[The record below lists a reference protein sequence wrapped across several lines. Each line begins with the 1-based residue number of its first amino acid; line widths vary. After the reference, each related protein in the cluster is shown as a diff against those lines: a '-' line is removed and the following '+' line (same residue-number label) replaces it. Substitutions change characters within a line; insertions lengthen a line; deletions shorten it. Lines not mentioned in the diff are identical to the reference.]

1 MIAVLRG
8 FCAALLCCGIAIAA
22 ATAQQ
27 QPAQDGPAQ
36 DGKAS
41 SASGQPQETAPSPDD
56 GSLSHRLSHS
66 QGVLHPPPTGD
77 KNTVTPPATGMGR
90 TPVIPP
96 PGTPGGNPQVQPK

>member
-8 FCAALLCCGIAIAA
+8 FCAALLCCGIATTAA
-22 ATAQQ
+22 AQQ
-27 QPAQDGPAQ
+27 QPRQDAPAR
-36 DGKAS
+36 DGKAP
-41 SASGQPQETAPSPDD
+41 SASGQPQEAPPSSPGA
-56 GSLSHRLSHS
+56 GSLSHRLSQS
-66 QGVLHPPPTGD
+66 KGVLPPPPTGD